1 MSTYL
6 SNTGCD
12 DYGLNPNVVVVI
24 AVLGTAIENVQWI
37 IWFFKGGERCD
48 KSWISWHQ

>member
-1 MSTYL
+1 MRKRVVLITAKWSCIT

-24 AVLGTAIENVQWI
+24 AVTNCNSKCLVDNMV
-37 IWFFKGGERCD
+37 F
-48 KSWISWHQ
+48 